1 MSEEFDE
8 SMAVLAHLRTAA
20 GMLPAGVDL
29 ELFEAY
35 LAEGMFEHAFHAL
48 REAAAEH
55 DVPFGFWVEM
65 SKAGDGLG
73 MR

>member
-1 MSEEFDE
+1 
-8 SMAVLAHLRTAA
+8 MAIVGHLRAA
-20 GMLPAGVDL
+20 AALLPAGGDL

-35 LAEGMFEHAFHAL
+35 LAEGMFEHAFQAL
-48 REAAAEH
+48 REAAAAT

-65 SKAGDGLG
+65 SKAGDALG